1 MNMIGDIGD
10 IGKYEEYLGNPRR
23 FIEEFCYITTKE
35 GTFEKFKLNY
45 PQEKLMRIV
54 EENLRDKKPIR
65 IRILKARQMGFSTLI
80 SALGF
85 WWAAMNENSAYAVV
99 AHKESSAQAIF
110 SKNKMFYDNLPK
122 AIKPKTDKFN
132 SDVIS
137 FNDSNGTGLRSK
149 IFFGTA
155 GGGELFRG
163 ETILFLHK
171 SEVAFWEDKMG
182 TLKKSLNATVP
193 LVPFSAIIDETTA
206 NGYNEYKDSWD
217 NSVKGKDSYTPL
229 FVGWQEMKEY
239 RLKTP
244 KGFELTDKEL
254 QLKFNHDLT
263 DEQIY
268 WRRRKI
274 EDDFDGNEMWFQQE
288 YPLSPEEAFIAS
300 GMGVFDSETIKE
312 GYRGVEKPKRYK
324 EIESV
329 ITNSKLMIWE
339 EPEMVEEI
347 EYHKKAEWNNE
358 LQKYEMVNTELVVG
372 KSYRYANYTL
382 GIDTSGMGEDVTQMC
397 VWHNIKKERVA
408 RFEIKKMSE
417 EYLAKIAVEIAKYYN
432 NALIA
437 PEVNFSHAI
446 CDYMI
451 DEGYENLYITENLTR
466 VDKKKESVQY
476 GWQTTKASKAPM
488 ISSLRA
494 LLNNKPRA
502 IRDKDFWYEAEYY
515 ILEDV
520 STNKMNAAKGHH
532 DDIIIADAIGYY
544 VSCSFQSKQI
554 YSVSTHKKEEEK
566 WKLPRFIGID
576 DSYLNISEHKKNKLK
591 KGIYKNNA

>member
-1 MNMIGDIGD
+1 MIDYLESY
-10 IGKYEEYLGNPRR
+10 KEYFGNPRK

-35 GTFEKFKLNY
+35 GTFERFKLNY
-45 PQEKLMRIV
+45 PQEKLMRMIEKCL
-54 EENLRDKKPIR
+54 EEKRPIR
-65 IRILKARQMGFSTLI
+65 IRVLKARQMGFSTLI

-85 WWAAMNENSAYAVV
+85 WWSAMNENMAYAVV

-132 SDVIS
+132 SEVIS

-171 SEVAFWEDKMG
+171 SEVAFWEDKSG
-182 TLKKSLNATVP
+182 VLQKSLNATVP
-193 LVPFSAIIDETTA
+193 YVPFSAIIDETTA
-206 NGYNEYKDSWD
+206 NGYNEWKDRWD
-217 NSVKGKDSYTPL
+217 NSTKGDDAYETL
-229 FVGWQEMKEY
+229 FVGWNELESYK
-239 RLKTP
+239 LATP
-244 KGFELTDKEL
+244 PNFQMSDKEL
-254 QLKFNHDLT
+254 ALQFNYDLT
-263 DEQIY
+263 DQQIY

-288 YPLSPEEAFIAS
+288 YPLTPEEAFIAS

-312 GYRGVEKPKRYK
+312 GYRGAEKPKRYK
-324 EIESV
+324 EIEKV
-329 ITNSKLMIWE
+329 MTNSKLMIWE

-347 EYHKKAEWNNE
+347 EYHRKAEWNDE

-408 RFEIKKMSE
+408 RFETKKMSE
-417 EYLAKIAVEIAKYYN
+417 EYLAKVAVEIARYYN

-446 CDYMI
+446 CDYI
-451 DEGYENLYITENLTR
+451 TDEGYENLYITENLAR

-494 LLNNKPRA
+494 LLNNKPSA

-520 STNKMNAAKGHH
+520 ATNKMNAAKGHH

-544 VSCSFQSKQI
+544 VSCSFQSKQT
-554 YSVSTHKKEEEK
+554 YSVSTHRKEEEK
-566 WKLPRFIGID
+566 WDLPRFIGID
-576 DSYLNISEHKKNKLK
+576 SYLYENKNKNKLK